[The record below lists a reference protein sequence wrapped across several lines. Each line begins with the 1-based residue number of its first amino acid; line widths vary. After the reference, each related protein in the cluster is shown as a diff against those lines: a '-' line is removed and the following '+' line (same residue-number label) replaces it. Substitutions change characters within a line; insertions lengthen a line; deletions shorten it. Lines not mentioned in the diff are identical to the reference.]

1 MQMDLKPFAH
11 TIGLMNCSY
20 KCHRF
25 FNHDKIWKGVHDVIC
40 GSLVVVQFFRL
51 EAMVLGA
58 FLGVLGQMLG
68 WIMPRMSRMF
78 LKAKSKFEV

>member
-1 MQMDLKPFAH
+1 M
-11 TIGLMNCSY
+11 
-20 KCHRF
+20 
-25 FNHDKIWKGVHDVIC
+25 HDVIC

-51 EAMVLGA
+51 DAMVLGV

-78 LKAKSKFEV
+78 LKAKSNFEE